1 MRREKKRLEDE
12 QRYFAARDLLREK
25 HQRQKNSDSLL
36 LSGVGG
42 GESGGRG
49 FAVSSG
55 PRSPV
60 NSSSGDRQFNLRL
73 QQLVALNAL
82 NKGGSNG

>member
-25 HQRQKNSDSLL
+25 RQKNSLL
-36 LSGVGG
+36 LPRSGCGS
-42 GESGGRG
+42 ESGGCG
-49 FAVSSG
+49 LAVSSG

-82 NKGGSNG
+82 KGGSNG